1 MARSPLLSL
10 AYKVHALQREADRG
24 IYTPDVR
31 FVLRNGFVLT
41 NAVPAT
47 RAGYFKYEI
56 EGRTP
61 NSEGR
66 FVRLVVIP
74 DFKNCTIKLVTIMWV
89 DEEATRAGTLL
100 EAYE

>member
-1 MARSPLLSL
+1 MAMSPKLSL
-10 AYKVHALQREADRG
+10 AYKVHALKREGERG
-24 IYTPDVR
+24 IHTPDVR
-31 FVLRNGFVLT
+31 FVLRNGFVLID
-41 NAVPAT
+41 AVPAT
-47 RAGYFKYEI
+47 RVNYYKYEI

-100 EAYE
+100 EATE